1 MAALR
6 CLCYFGM
13 AACMAVT
20 VPASASE
27 WSAITQGRML
37 FTDNVFELSAA
48 RRLALSEDPSQPV
61 NVPLSRPSDI
71 VWDPSVDVRHG
82 SSSRWGLTEL
92 SFKAHGFLYTNNP
105 IFNHGDYRLQLNQQV
120 APGTTFMLRYRYDPN
135 LFLGPNVE
143 RQSGNRLPEDERVTS
158 HSWRLQLE
166 RQFTEQWMVV
176 LVGRYGLR
184 LYNEAFSERDTTFY
198 TIGPRLQFRPSPW
211 ILLTLD
217 YLYERGLA
225 DGRNQPQFQDDVSY
239 RQHFV
244 SFGTLFQLWGPLSLE
259 LLYAYRNKIFTTTIA
274 GDPLQGE
281 LDQLQQ
287 GTAEQHYDISL
298 AMRLT
303 LGFQRTQRTSN
314 LASRDFFNTNGSIG
328 VQYRF

>member
-120 APGTTFMLRYRYDPN
+120 APGTTVMLRYRYVPN

-198 TIGPRLQFRPSPW
+198 TIGPRLEFRPSPW

-274 GDPLQGE
+274 GDPLQGD
-281 LDQLQQ
+281 LDQLHQ
-287 GTAEQHYDISL
+287 GTAELHYDFSL